1 MISCCLNK
9 TVRSHLTVR
18 PEREFYSKGERKFRD
33 QGEREFLDQLNRN
46 NILENPMTTYK
57 YSIDDLLYLMARL
70 RDPQTGCPWD
80 IKQDYST
87 IAPSTLEEAYEVVD
101 AIEKQDF
108 VHLKEELGDLLFQV
122 IFYSQLGKEENRFD
136 FSGVVSDLVEKL
148 VRRHPH
154 VFPDGSLQ
162 SKIDNRH
169 TLPTDV
175 KARWEAIKQQERDA
189 KGAQTLLADV
199 PLNLPALSRAAKL
212 QKRAASVGFDWV
224 DVQGPIAKVREEL
237 EEVEEALLAG
247 DQKAIEEELG
257 DLFFAVVNVS
267 RYLKIDPELALRNA
281 SQKFESRFNYIETH
295 LKKPLSES
303 TIEDMTA
310 LWDEAKLT

>member
-1 MISCCLNK
+1 
-9 TVRSHLTVR
+9 
-18 PEREFYSKGERKFRD
+18 
-33 QGEREFLDQLNRN
+33 
-46 NILENPMTTYK
+46 MTTYQ
-57 YSIDDLLYLMARL
+57 YSTDDLLYLMARL

-80 IKQDYST
+80 IKQDYAS

-136 FSGVVSDLVEKL
+136 FAGVVSDLVEKL

-154 VFPDGSLQ
+154 VFPEGTLQ

-169 TLPTDV
+169 TLPSDV

-189 KGAQTLLADV
+189 KGAQSLLADV

-224 DVQGPIAKVREEL
+224 DIQGPIAKVREEL
-237 EEVEEALLAG
+237 IEVEEALIAN
-247 DQKAIEEELG
+247 DEKAIEEELG
-257 DLFFAVVNVS
+257 DLLFAVVNVS
-267 RYLKIDPELALRNA
+267 RYLKVDPELALRKA
-281 SQKFESRFNYIETH
+281 SQKFESRFSYIETH
-295 LKKPLSES
+295 IQKPLAEAS
-303 TIEDMTA
+303 IEEMTV
-310 LWDEAKLT
+310 LWDEAKVVLKST